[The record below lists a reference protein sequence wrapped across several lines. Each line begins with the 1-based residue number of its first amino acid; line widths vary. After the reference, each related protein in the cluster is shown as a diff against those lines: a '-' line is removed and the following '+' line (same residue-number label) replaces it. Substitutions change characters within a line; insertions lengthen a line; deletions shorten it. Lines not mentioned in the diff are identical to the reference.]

1 MGWNR
6 ALQKNNFSSSETLL
20 FRTCLDCFQ
29 SAQNLYVDRIG
40 NLKHCFDESNPPSGM
55 RARDLQAWR
64 STPWPLCYRTL
75 ASREFCLLSLSLR
88 WLHGAGVWPGLR
100 LRKTIFLRP
109 EKLFF
114 QHGVLLTSEMK
125 RSSSFSIHE
134 PNDQTSL
141 ALQEKIAGSENCFFA
156 LKGSSQALLKK
167 KNRDLK
173 HCFFRFFSALLLWT
187 QLQARLSKKTIFQA
201 VK

>member
-55 RARDLQAWR
+55 RTRDLQAWR

-100 LRKTIFLRP
+100 LRKTNFLRP

-156 LKGSSQALLKK
+156 LKGSSQALRKK
-167 KNRDLK
+167 RIATSKIVFFD
-173 HCFFRFFSALLLWT
+173 FFRHCSCEHNYKPGFP
-187 QLQARLSKKTIFQA
+187 KKTIFQA